1 MILSLNTGTMEH
13 IKEDVPLRKVILTMN
28 EEFTYQHIKRFVDQG
43 GNFHALCLKLDC
55 SARTARRKIAG
66 YRKEGRAFFR
76 HGNHDYKPTSTI
88 SADIRQHILSL
99 YNQYYFDANF
109 THFHELLERNHP
121 EIPSLSLSSLRNI
134 FREEDILSP
143 KAWNRTRKALRLK
156 DKLATQP
163 ETVSHNYPSVSADPH
178 PRREKSRYTGECVYI
193 DASIHRWFAGQQ
205 VALHAAIDDAS
216 GTVLAA
222 WFEPQET
229 LRGYYQILAQILRTY
244 GIPYLFHTD
253 GRTVFDY
260 KRKGTTALEADTSTQ
275 FSYACKT
282 LGIDIHTTTCAQA
295 QGKIERLFET
305 LQSRLIVELRL
316 KNVTTIEQANNF
328 LMSYIPIHNKAF
340 ATPFQSIP
348 SAFEAQPSEEDI
360 NLTLAVL
367 SSRVVDSGHC
377 ISYDK
382 QYYRFL
388 DDNGNCVPLSP
399 KQKVQVIR
407 ALDGRLFATCK
418 ECVFALEPVARYK
431 PRSWTL
437 DASLRKDIDQAPY
450 VPSLMHPWKYGRFET
465 YATDYRRKKYS
476 FEELAYTTE
485 NFLTTENSYF

>member
-1 MILSLNTGTMEH
+1 
-13 IKEDVPLRKVILTMN
+13 MN
-28 EEFTYQHIKRFVDQG
+28 EEFTYLHIKRFVDQG
-43 GNFHALCLKLDC
+43 GNFHTLCLKLGC

-88 SADIRQHILSL
+88 PADVRRKVLFL
-99 YNQYYFDANF
+99 YNQHYFDANF

-121 EIPSLSLSSLRNI
+121 EIPTPSLSSLRNI
-134 FREEDILSP
+134 FREEDVLSP
-143 KAWNRTRKALRLK
+143 KAWKRTRKALRLK
-156 DKLATQP
+156 DNLVSLP
-163 ETVSHNYPSVSADPH
+163 EPIRLDCPSVSTDPH
-178 PRREKSRYTGECVYI
+178 PRREKSRYTGECVYL
-193 DASIHRWFAGQQ
+193 DASIHHWFAGRK

-216 GTVLAA
+216 GIVLAA

-260 KRKGTTALEADTSTQ
+260 KRKGIVALELDASTQ

-282 LGIDIHTTTCAQA
+282 LGIHIHTTTCAQA

-305 LQSRLIVELRL
+305 LQSRLVVELRL
-316 KNVTTIEQANNF
+316 QNVTTIEQANAF
-328 LMSYIPIHNKAF
+328 LMSYIPIHNRAF

-348 SAFEAQPSEEDI
+348 SSFETQPSEEEV
-360 NLTLAVL
+360 NLTLAIL
-367 SSRVVDSGHC
+367 SSRVVDAGHC

-382 QYYRFL
+382 NYYRFL
-388 DDNGNCVPLSP
+388 DASGNHVPLAP
-399 KQKVQVIR
+399 KQKIQVIR
-407 ALDGRLFATCK
+407 AFDGRLFASCK
-418 ECVFALEPVARYK
+418 DSVFALEPVARHK
-431 PRSWTL
+431 THSWAL
-437 DASLRKDIDQAPY
+437 DAPICKDKSKASY
-450 VPSLMHPWKYGRFET
+450 VPSLIHPWRHGRFEA
-465 YATDYRRKKYS
+465 YATDYRRAAYS

-485 NFLTTENSYF
+485 NFLSSEGSYF